1 MADARRTPPEIS
13 PEEIAWLLLAVLAEI
28 GIESAA
34 ARTRDYGLMTS
45 SGGYRLHDALAFVFR
60 GQAEAGDI
68 IVRDGGA
75 TATINGAH
83 QVFGHP
89 AEDGPARFATGPTL
103 AAIVA
108 EWHGASP
115 GTADAAAAILRI

>member
-13 PEEIAWLLLAVLAEI
+13 PEEIAWLLLAILAET

-45 SGGYRLHDALAFVFR
+45 SGGHRLHDALAFVFR
-60 GQAEAGDI
+60 GQAEAGDV

-75 TATINGAH
+75 TATVNGQH
-83 QVFGHP
+83 VVFGNP

-108 EWHGASP
+108 EWHGTP
-115 GTADAAAAILRI
+115 PHQADAVAAITRI